1 MTPKKKLFSLLVL
14 IGIFIIVIPVLIFY
28 SLGYRLNSQFR
39 LVKTGGIY
47 LVNNESDAVVM
58 LNGKNVKRSN
68 IFEKDMLIRN
78 LVPNTYYVRIEK
90 NGYRPWKKNVKVQEQ
105 KVEVCYP
112 LLLPNTLKP
121 QFVPKYSVKDK
132 MKPKR
137 EANAEYSEAMKVF
150 NTYDNPVKSLIPG
163 WENSDIKKYK
173 LDANRRLNKKVLIF
187 RQGNISH
194 QGNKIYVKWIGT
206 DDKRPFFIESAENRL
221 AYSSDKNILSFGF
234 FPGRNDAMLVLM
246 DDLVLYA
253 VEIDTRFEIQNI
265 YKITASCSRF
275 AVINEF
281 LYYFSENALYR
292 IDFEP

>member
-1 MTPKKKLFSLLVL
+1 MTPKKKLISLLGLMAV
-14 IGIFIIVIPVLIFY
+14 FIIVIPILIFY

-47 LVNNESDAVVM
+47 LTNNESDAIVL
-58 LNGKNVKRSN
+58 LNGKNIKRSS
-68 IFEKDMLIRN
+68 IFEKNIFIRN

-90 NGYRPWKKNVKVQEQ
+90 DGYRPWKKNVKVQEQ

-112 LLLPNTLKP
+112 LLLPLKLNP
-121 QFVPKYSVKDK
+121 QFVPKYLIKAK
-132 MKPKR
+132 NKKKR
-137 EANAEYSEAMKVF
+137 EPNEEYSEAMKVF
-150 NTYDNPVKSLIPG
+150 KTYDNPVKSIIPG

-173 LDANRRLNKKVLIF
+173 LDANRRLNKKVFLS
-187 RQGNISH
+187 R

-206 DDKRPFFIESAENRL
+206 DDKRPFFIDSAEKKL
-221 AYSSDKNILSFGF
+221 VYSSEKNILSFGF
-234 FPGRNDAMLVLM
+234 FPGRNDSMLVLL
-246 DDLVLYA
+246 DDLNLYA

-265 YKITASCSRF
+265 YKITSNCSSF

-281 LYYFSENALYR
+281 LYYFSENAIYR

>member
-1 MTPKKKLFSLLVL
+1 MTPKKKIIFLLGLV
-14 IGIFIIVIPVLIFY
+14 GIFIIVIPVLIFY

-58 LNGKNVKRSN
+58 LNGKDMKRSN

-90 NGYRPWKKNVKVQEQ
+90 NGYRPWKKNVKVQEE

-112 LLLPNTLKP
+112 LLLPLKLNP
-121 QFVPKYSVKDK
+121 QFVPKYLLKDK
-132 MKPKR
+132 IKKKYK
-137 EANAEYSEAMKVF
+137 ANAEYTDAMKVF
-150 NTYDNPVKSLIPG
+150 NTYDNPVKSMIPG

-173 LDANRRLNKKVLIF
+173 LDANRRLNKKVLLS
-187 RQGNISH
+187 R
-194 QGNKIYVKWIGT
+194 QGNKIYVKWIGMN
-206 DDKRPFFIESAENRL
+206 DNRPFFIDSAEKKL
-221 AYSSDKNILSFGF
+221 VYSSDKNILSFGF
-234 FPGRNDAMLVLM
+234 FPGRKDSMLVLL
-246 DDLVLYA
+246 DDLNLYA
-253 VEIDTRFEIQNI
+253 IEIDTRFEIQNI
-265 YKITASCSRF
+265 FRIAANCSSF

-281 LYYFSENALYR
+281 LYFFSEKTLYR

>member
-1 MTPKKKLFSLLVL
+1 MTPKKKLISLLGL
-14 IGIFIIVIPVLIFY
+14 IGIFIIVIPILIFY

-58 LNGKNVKRSN
+58 LNGKDMKRSN

-78 LVPNTYYVRIEK
+78 LIPNTYYVRIEK

-112 LLLPNTLKP
+112 LLLPNVLNP
-121 QFVPKYSVKDK
+121 QFVPKYLVKDK
-132 MKPKR
+132 IKKKY
-137 EANAEYSEAMKVF
+137 EANAEYSDVMKVF
-150 NTYDNPVKSLIPG
+150 NTYDNPAKSIIPG

-173 LDANRRLNKKVLIF
+173 LDANRRLNKKVLIS
-187 RQGNISH
+187 R

-206 DDKRPFFIESAENRL
+206 KDKRPFFIDSAENKL
-221 AYSSDKNILSFGF
+221 AYSTDKNILSFGF
-234 FPGRNDAMLVLM
+234 FSGRNDAMLVLLDDM
-246 DDLVLYA
+246 DLYA

-265 YKITASCSRF
+265 YKIAVKCSRF
-275 AVINEF
+275 AIINEF
-281 LYYFSENALYR
+281 LYYFSGNAMYR